1 MLSSKDSVFDS
12 SKEVENE
19 DPIVTPKLA
28 STKVVL
34 AVTERETSTE
44 SSRVRVTVEVSEVAA
59 VVENSISEL
68 WEELVSKFSRISI
81 ALGSWKDMSVS
92 SGAANGLYAR
102 SYSSARYS
110 LFVSK

>member
-1 MLSSKDSVFDS
+1 MRVILSSNDSVFDS

-19 DPIVTPKLA
+19 DPIVNPKVA
-28 STKVVL
+28 STKNVL

-44 SSRVRVTVEVSEVAA
+44 SSRLSVTVEVSEVAT

-68 WEELVSKFSRISI
+68 CGELVSKFSTISI
-81 ALGSWKDMSVS
+81 ALGSWKDISVS

-102 SYSSARYS
+102 SYSSAR
-110 LFVSK
+110 